1 MNPILTIE
9 GLRTTFKTYAGDV
22 QAVRDVNLTVR
33 EGECLAVVGESGS
46 GKSVTMLSVMRLLA
60 DNARIE
66 GKAIFDGVDLI
77 SLPEREMRK
86 IRGKEIAMVFQD
98 PMTGLNPTLTV
109 GLQLRE
115 GMMQHLG
122 LSRAEADARAV
133 ELLNLV
139 GVPEAERRL
148 KQYPHEF
155 SGGMRQR
162 VMIAIALAC
171 NPRLV
176 IADEPTTALDVTI
189 QAQILDLLKR
199 LKKELNTSVVL
210 ITHNLGVV
218 AGMADRVAVM
228 YGGRVAE
235 VATVEEIFE
244 QPKHPYTWALLRAVP
259 RLDRAKGGRLEAI
272 AGSPPN
278 MLQPPSGC
286 PFHPRCPYAM
296 NICAEEAPDVT
307 TISDEH
313 RAACWLLH
321 PDAPPV
327 RFPQE
332 VNEA

>member
-1 MNPILTIE
+1 LNHILTIE
-9 GLRTTFKTYAGDV
+9 GLRTTFRTYAGEV
-22 QAVRDVNLTVR
+22 QAVRDVNIAVR

-60 DNARIE
+60 SNARIE
-66 GKAIFDGVDLI
+66 GRAVFNGVDLLSI
-77 SLPEREMRK
+77 PEREMRK
-86 IRGKEIAMVFQD
+86 IRGKDIAMVFQD

-122 LSRAEADARAV
+122 LSRAEADKRAI

-139 GVPEAERRL
+139 GVPEPERRL

-171 NPRLV
+171 NPRLI

-199 LKKELNTSVVL
+199 LKKEFNTSIIL

-218 AGMADRVAVM
+218 AGMADRVVVM

-244 QPKHPYTWALLRAVP
+244 QPRHPYTWALLRAVP
-259 RLDRAKGGRLEAI
+259 RLDRKKDRRLESI

-278 MLQPPSGC
+278 MLQPPPGC

-296 NICAEEAPDVT
+296 NVCAAEAPDMT
-307 TISDEH
+307 PISPEH
-313 RAACWLLH
+313 RAAGWLLH

-327 RFPQE
+327 DLSQE
-332 VNEA
+332 VTEA

>member
-9 GLRTTFKTYAGDV
+9 GLRTTFTTYAGEV

-46 GKSVTMLSVMRLLA
+46 GKSVTMLAVMRLLA
-60 DNARIE
+60 SNARTE
-66 GKAIFDGVDLI
+66 GKAIFGGVDLI

-86 IRGKEIAMVFQD
+86 IRGKDIAMVFQD
-98 PMTGLNPTLTV
+98 PMTGLNPTLTI
-109 GLQLRE
+109 GLQMRE

-122 LSRAEADARAV
+122 LSRAEADKRSI
-133 ELLNLV
+133 ELLSLV
-139 GVPEAERRL
+139 GVPAPERRL

-162 VMIAIALAC
+162 VMIAMALAC
-171 NPRLV
+171 NPKLI

-199 LKKELNTSVVL
+199 LQKEFNSSVVL

-235 VATVEEIFE
+235 VGTVTEIFE
-244 QPKHPYTWALLRAVP
+244 EPRHPYTWALLRAVP
-259 RLDRAKGGRLEAI
+259 RPDQPRARLEAI

-278 MLQPPSGC
+278 MLQPPPGC

-296 NICAEEAPDVT
+296 NICAAEQPQMT
-307 TISDEH
+307 KLSDEH
-313 RAACWLLH
+313 QAACWLLH

-327 RFPQE
+327 NPEQE
-332 VNEA
+332 VSEP

>member
-1 MNPILTIE
+1 MNTLLSIE
-9 GLRTTFKTYAGDV
+9 GLQTKFKTYAGEV
-22 QAVRDVNLTVR
+22 HAVRDVNLTVR
-33 EGECLAVVGESGS
+33 EGECLAIVGESGS

-60 DNARIE
+60 KNARIE
-66 GKAIFDGVDLI
+66 GKAIFGGVDLL

-86 IRGKEIAMVFQD
+86 IRGRDIAMVFQD

-122 LSRAEADARAV
+122 LTRAEADKRAI

-139 GVPEAERRL
+139 GVPAPERRL
-148 KQYPHEF
+148 RQYPHEF

-171 NPRLV
+171 NPRLI

-199 LKKELNTSVVL
+199 LKKEFNASIIM

-235 VATVEEIFE
+235 VGTVNEIFE

-259 RLDRAKGGRLEAI
+259 RLDRSRTRLEAI

-278 MLQPPSGC
+278 MLQPPPGC
-286 PFHPRCPYAM
+286 PFHPRCAYAM
-296 NICAEEAPDVT
+296 NVCAAEAPQMTDL
-307 TISDEH
+307 SREH

-327 RFPQE
+327 SFDQE
-332 VNEA
+332 VRKA